1 MRDMVQIR
9 ITAKG
14 KHFIPEGYV
23 RQGQVLWV
31 RADRA
36 DVLINKQR
44 IAEPAA
50 AGPTEV
56 KPAGPA
62 ENKVHAAVAPASPST
77 DSAKSPEAGMLDS
90 SSASR
95 EAHHSAIVNSG
106 TLPKRKG
113 GRPKKSAS

>member
-1 MRDMVQIR
+1 MREMVQVR

-31 RADRA
+31 SRDRA

-50 AGPTEV
+50 QGPTETKPAGPTE
-56 KPAGPA
+56 KKDAAGD
-62 ENKVHAAVAPASPST
+62 APASRST
-77 DSAKSPEAGMLDS
+77 DSAKSPEPGTDTPSSASQAAPVSEPSS
-90 SSASR
+90 SSASK
-95 EAHHSAIVNSG
+95 
-106 TLPKRKG
+106 KRA
-113 GRPKKSAS
+113 RRKKSA